1 MDTETQQ
8 DKLNVLAGNDNIT
21 KEQLLK
27 ENENLTHII
36 KEYNFILN
44 EYQSKYGNEIINQK
58 NELMNKMDIQ
68 TDDIHFKKQLLGTF
82 PIFKEYEIIISHLLD
97 EKEKLIVDKKSLIQ
111 ENYNLQSKIE
121 ELEKQNDEIYN
132 ALEERMKAKG
142 NNMMYN
148 RTFSKNENP
157 KENNINNKNNI
168 NDINN
173 SENDLKLFNTMKEN
187 YNNLLIK
194 EKNEFKEKV
203 DYENEINKLKIENDN
218 MKMQLVNLKNK
229 FKKEFEEM
237 SKLETDINL
246 KKQIIDRYNIDN
258 KSLKGEIEEYKD
270 AYNTLEAR
278 KNSEINNLLDE
289 LKDIRSKI
297 NDYKNN
303 NTLLEEQNSK
313 YKIENAQL
321 NIDIK
326 ELKSDRDHLTKII
339 EDLNLTAQ
347 NITEKEK
354 YMDSMIKSYKKKSD
368 DLNLEKDKLYIKIK
382 AKDNKINK
390 MNIEYSNLL
399 KEKINDYEILNNI
412 TKNNYEDIIN
422 IKENEIKELK
432 ANILSYKIEKDK
444 YLYDYNLM
452 KSEYDKLYIL
462 FNTENSNYIKKY
474 EEAQNKLNN
483 ISNEYSNAIIDLKM
497 KNENLENENQNMKK
511 EINTFYEDK
520 KVLEQKINNLEK
532 IENELKKM
540 NNDLKIKNNDYL
552 QKNSECIKDME
563 RLHAQYEIK
572 LEKDK
577 DFYENKAI
585 NLQNQ
590 VEKQKNQL
598 KLMEN
603 KAFENLKKQQ
613 DLTEKYKKELNNT
626 IKYYE
631 NIINGRIPENF

>member
-97 EKEKLIVDKKSLIQ
+97 EKEKLIADKKSLIQ

-422 IKENEIKELK
+422 NKENEIKELK

>member
-36 KEYNFILN
+36 KNYNLILN

-58 NELMNKMDIQ
+58 NELMNKMDTQ

-97 EKEKLIVDKKSLIQ
+97 EKEKLIGDNKSLIQ

-132 ALEERMKAKG
+132 ALEERMKSKG

-148 RTFSKNENP
+148 RTFSKNEKP

-173 SENDLKLFNTMKEN
+173 TENDLKFFNTMKEN

-194 EKNEFKEKV
+194 EKNELKEKV

-218 MKMQLVNLKNK
+218 MKMQMVNLKNK
-229 FKKEFEEM
+229 FKNEFEEM

-246 KKQIIDRYNIDN
+246 KNQIIDRYNIDN

-278 KNSEINNLLDE
+278 KNSEINNLLNE
-289 LKDIRSKI
+289 LKDIRLKI

-313 YKIENAQL
+313 YKNENVQL
-321 NIDIK
+321 NQDIK

-339 EDLNLTAQ
+339 EDLNLTVE
-347 NITEKEK
+347 NIKEKEK
-354 YMDSMIKSYKKKSD
+354 YMDTMIKSYKKKSD
-368 DLNLEKDKLYIKIK
+368 DINLEKDKLYIKIK
-382 AKDNKINK
+382 TKDNKINK
-390 MNIEYSNLL
+390 MNIEYGNLL
-399 KEKINDYEILNNI
+399 KEKINDYELLNNI

-422 IKENEIKELK
+422 NKENEIKELK

-452 KSEYDKLYIL
+452 KSEYDKLYTL
-462 FNTENSNYIKKY
+462 FNTENNNYINKY

-497 KNENLENENQNMKK
+497 KNENLENENKSMKK
-511 EINTFYEDK
+511 EINIFYEDK

-540 NNDLKIKNNDYL
+540 NDDLKIKNNDYL
-552 QKNSECIKDME
+552 QKNSECIKDLE
-563 RLHAQYEIK
+563 RLNAQYQRK

-577 DFYENKAI
+577 DFYENKTI
-585 NLQNQ
+585 NLQNE
-590 VEKQKNQL
+590 VEKQKIQL
-598 KLMEN
+598 KIMQN
-603 KAFENLKKQQ
+603 TAFENLKKQQ
-613 DLTEKYKKELNNT
+613 DITEKYKKELHNT

>member
-422 IKENEIKELK
+422 NKENEIKELK

-452 KSEYDKLYIL
+452 KSEYDKLYTL

-540 NNDLKIKNNDYL
+540 NNDLEIKNNDYL
-552 QKNSECIKDME
+552 QKNSECVKDME
-563 RLHAQYEIK
+563 RLHAQYQLK